1 MSDNANICKLEL
13 ENKMQNL
20 DLKEVLN
27 TIEGQL
33 TLKFMADDVSWTPEQ
48 MQFEMQNNECLKA
61 VFITK
66 LNNTKGGVE

>member
-27 TIEGQL
+27 TIEGQV

-48 MQFEMQNNECLKA
+48 MQFEMQNNDCLKA
-61 VFITK
+61 EFITK